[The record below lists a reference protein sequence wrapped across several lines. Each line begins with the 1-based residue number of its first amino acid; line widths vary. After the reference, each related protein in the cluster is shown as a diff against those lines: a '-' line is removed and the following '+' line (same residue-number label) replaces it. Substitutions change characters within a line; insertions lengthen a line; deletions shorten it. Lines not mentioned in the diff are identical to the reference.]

1 MSIFGNPVMLGGSGG
16 GGGGDVPLLTRAQW
30 NALSTAQKQ
39 AYGLLAIQDANSGF
53 NRGELVYGAAYI
65 ASLLISSVAADVLTE
80 AFAEYFNSGDNK
92 WGDFDIIG
100 SVASKDGDAVRFAG
114 AWARCGLSAVDT
126 PVTVYCVF
134 RQDPVQTGDLAI
146 IGVPY
151 AESNQQNPAFYSR
164 NGTLMRS
171 TYGAADTSI
180 GLSAS
185 DNYHVL
191 TLVCDR
197 GTSYY
202 YVDEVLKGNMTYSH
216 SGSIVGLAGSV
227 GGARKIQGLYLYAA
241 VVNGAETG
249 DVVVANQQNI
259 MAHYGLS

>member
-1 MSIFGNPVMLGGSGG
+1 MSIYGNPVMMGGSG

-30 NALSTAQKQ
+30 DALSTAQKQ

-53 NRGELVYGAAYI
+53 YRGELVYGAAYI

-80 AFAEYFNSGDNK
+80 AFSEYFTSGDNK
-92 WGDFDIIG
+92 WGAFDILD

-114 AWARCGLSAVDT
+114 AWARYSLSASNT

-134 RQDPVQTGDLAI
+134 RQDPVESGDLAVV
-146 IGVPY
+146 GVPY
-151 AESNQQNPAFYSR
+151 AEANGQNPAFYSR

-171 TYGAADTSI
+171 TYGSADTSI
-180 GLSAS
+180 GISAS

-191 TLVCDR
+191 TLVCDQR
-197 GTSYY
+197 TSYY
-202 YVDEVLKGNMTYSH
+202 YADGTLKGSMGYSR

-227 GGARKIQGLYLYAA
+227 GGVRKIQGLYLYAA
-241 VVNGAETG
+241 VVNGAEDSST
-249 DVVVANQQNI
+249 VITNQQNI
-259 MAHYGLS
+259 MSHYGLS